1 VSWLVTGGAGY
12 IGAHVVRVMIADGI
26 EVVVLDDLST
36 GDATRVRGVPLTI
49 GTVRDRRLVRDVLRK
64 HAVHGVVHIAAKKQV
79 GESVTNPLLYYR
91 ENVEGLI
98 AVLDA
103 CQSEGVQ
110 HFVFSSSA
118 ATYGM
123 PDVDLVTENTPCAP
137 LSPYGESKLI
147 GEWLVRDCT
156 TWGLSATC
164 LRYFNVAG
172 AATPELGDPGA
183 FNLIP
188 LVFRAL
194 SRGERPVVFGD
205 DYPTPDGTCI
215 RDYVHVADIAD
226 AHVVAARA
234 LQAGG
239 PSATYNVGRG
249 EGSSVLDVLR
259 VIGEVTGTTIE
270 HDVLTRRSGDPARVV
285 ASAEKIRTEL
295 GFQAVHDL
303 GATIES
309 AWAAWPRRH

>member
-36 GDATRVRGVPLTI
+36 GDATRVRGVPLII
-49 GTVRDRRLVRDVLRK
+49 GTIRDRRLVRDVLRK
-64 HAVHGVVHIAAKKQV
+64 HAVHGVMHIAVKKQV
-79 GESVTNPLLYYR
+79 SESVTNPLLYYR

-123 PDVDLVTENTPCAP
+123 PDVDLVTENT
-137 LSPYGESKLI
+137 
-147 GEWLVRDCT
+147 VRT
-156 TWGLSATC
+156 AVALRREQTHRRVVGPRLHHLGIVGYLPVLFQRRGSGHSRTRRSWRLQPHPAGLS
-164 LRYFNVAG
+164 
-172 AATPELGDPGA
+172 
-183 FNLIP
+183 
-188 LVFRAL
+188 AL

-226 AHVVAARA
+226 AHVVAACA

-239 PSATYNVGRG
+239 PSATCNVGRG

-259 VIGEVTGTTIE
+259 VRRG
-270 HDVLTRRSGDPARVV
+270 HRDHHRTRCTD
-285 ASAEKIRTEL
+285 
-295 GFQAVHDL
+295 QAF
-303 GATIES
+303 
-309 AWAAWPRRH
+309 R

>member
-1 VSWLVTGGAGY
+1 
-12 IGAHVVRVMIADGI
+12 
-26 EVVVLDDLST
+26 
-36 GDATRVRGVPLTI
+36 
-49 GTVRDRRLVRDVLRK
+49 
-64 HAVHGVVHIAAKKQV
+64 
-79 GESVTNPLLYYR
+79 
-91 ENVEGLI
+91 
-98 AVLDA
+98 
-103 CQSEGVQ
+103 
-110 HFVFSSSA
+110 
-118 ATYGM
+118 
-123 PDVDLVTENTPCAP
+123 
-137 LSPYGESKLI
+137 
-147 GEWLVRDCT
+147 LVRDCT

-183 FNLIP
+183 RNLIP
-188 LVFRAL
+188 LVFRAP

-239 PSATYNVGRG
+239 APPATSGVAKARASLTYS
-249 EGSSVLDVLR
+249 ES
-259 VIGEVTGTTIE
+259 GEVTGTTIE

-295 GFQAVHDL
+295 GCQAVHDL